1 MRTNKRS
8 ERILA
13 LYLLLAALATGCAP
27 AGTRGPSAEGPP
39 RASAPD
45 YPVVLAESEDRRKS
59 ALDAWAS
66 VTRAQGIENAPAP
79 QLQSATATVRS
90 LPPLAAPLRLPSV
103 VVAEI
108 NRTGRGKKDATETSG
123 VLTEEEATRESLRRF
138 LLSLAP
144 LLGVEAEYVSLVS
157 IKDEQTGAKR
167 ATYEQKPFF
176 QPLRGGY
183 GRIEIAFTDDRRVT
197 ALTST
202 AIPDAG
208 RLRTLLA
215 LPRERLTPQQAAA
228 SLSGTSYIYTDAA
241 GVQQRR
247 TIVDANLV
255 SIRELVVLP
264 VERTGDAPALELHLA
279 WEAAVGNESSQ
290 IVYVDAVTGEILR
303 AGI

>member
-1 MRTNKRS
+1 M
-8 ERILA
+8 
-13 LYLLLAALATGCAP
+13 
-27 AGTRGPSAEGPP
+27 
-39 RASAPD
+39 
-45 YPVVLAESEDRRKS
+45 
-59 ALDAWAS
+59 
-66 VTRAQGIENAPAP
+66 
-79 QLQSATATVRS
+79 
-90 LPPLAAPLRLPSV
+90 
-103 VVAEI
+103 
-108 NRTGRGKKDATETSG
+108 
-123 VLTEEEATRESLRRF
+123 
-138 LLSLAP
+138 
-144 LLGVEAEYVSLVS
+144 
-157 IKDEQTGAKR
+157 
-167 ATYEQKPFF
+167 
-176 QPLRGGY
+176 RGGY

-247 TIVDANLV
+247 TIGDANLV